1 MNGFDIVIQEKCMIR
16 KWSLGP
22 ALAALA
28 LPLAMGLCV
37 ATAAI
42 AGDKP
47 QIAFAPG
54 ANSATLKG
62 DVQGM
67 DRDIYPITAKAGQT
81 MQVKVS
87 NKLKLVLFN
96 IQLPGTEIAY
106 LPKAGEDDD
115 ATQWEGTL
123 PVSGTY
129 KIIVGAMRG
138 KDTRYSLDVQIKN

>member
-1 MNGFDIVIQEKCMIR
+1 M
-16 KWSLGP
+16 
-22 ALAALA
+22 AALA
-28 LPLAMGLCV
+28 LSSFMLLCLAAV
-37 ATAAI
+37 AL

-47 QIAFAPG
+47 QVTFAPG
-54 ANSATLKG
+54 ANGASLKG
-62 DVQGM
+62 EIQGM
-67 DRDIYPITAKAGQT
+67 DRDVYPITAKAGQT

-87 NKLKLVLFN
+87 NKQRLVLFR
-96 IQLPGTEIAY
+96 IQKPGKEDAY

-138 KDTRYSLDVQIKN
+138 EDTRYTLDVRITK

>member
-1 MNGFDIVIQEKCMIR
+1 M
-16 KWSLGP
+16 
-22 ALAALA
+22 AALA
-28 LPLAMGLCV
+28 LSSFMLLCLAAV
-37 ATAAI
+37 AL

-47 QIAFAPG
+47 QVTFAPG
-54 ANSATLKG
+54 ANGASLKG
-62 DVQGM
+62 EIQGM
-67 DRDIYPITAKAGQT
+67 DRDVYPITAKAGQT

-87 NKLKLVLFN
+87 NKQHLVLFR
-96 IQLPGTEIAY
+96 IQKPGKEDAY

-138 KDTRYSLDVQIKN
+138 EDTRYTLDVRITK

>member
-1 MNGFDIVIQEKCMIR
+1 MFKRFCPRHFM
-16 KWSLGP
+16 
-22 ALAALA
+22 AALA
-28 LPLAMGLCV
+28 LSSFMLLCLAAV
-37 ATAAI
+37 AL

-47 QIAFAPG
+47 QVTFAPG
-54 ANSATLKG
+54 ANGASLKG
-62 DVQGM
+62 EIQGM
-67 DRDIYPITAKAGQT
+67 DRDVYPITAKAGQT

-87 NKLKLVLFN
+87 NKQRLVLFR
-96 IQLPGTEIAY
+96 IQKPGKEDAY

-138 KDTRYSLDVQIKN
+138 EDTRYTLDVRITK